1 MQLPQSFTLKYDFF
15 NPKDTLTCGQI
26 FRYEKERESWFVFSE
41 KEIARI
47 DKSREDFLVTCSNA
61 EYFKNFFDAETDYSS
76 LQKAV
81 SVNEFMT
88 QAAAFGKGIRLL
100 RQPHFEMLISFI
112 LSANNNILRIQ
123 GILNK
128 LCEALGEKRDF
139 CGKTY
144 FTFPEPQILANQDL
158 QFFIGIGAGYR
169 AKSVLE
175 AAKRVAEGFDLNEI
189 EKLPLP
195 TAKEKL
201 LSFHGVGEKVCD
213 CILLFSYNR
222 QEVFPVDT
230 WLEKVYCEH
239 FDLCKRNR
247 TQISTYFTSLFGNHS
262 GYAQQVLFYYK
273 RSGRV

>member
-81 SVNEFMT
+81 SVNEFMK

-100 RQPHFEMLISFI
+100 RQTHFEMLISFI

-128 LCEALGEKRDF
+128 LCEALGE
-139 CGKTY
+139 
-144 FTFPEPQILANQDL
+144 
-158 QFFIGIGAGYR
+158 
-169 AKSVLE
+169 
-175 AAKRVAEGFDLNEI
+175 
-189 EKLPLP
+189 
-195 TAKEKL
+195 
-201 LSFHGVGEKVCD
+201 
-213 CILLFSYNR
+213 
-222 QEVFPVDT
+222 
-230 WLEKVYCEH
+230 
-239 FDLCKRNR
+239 
-247 TQISTYFTSLFGNHS
+247 
-262 GYAQQVLFYYK
+262 
-273 RSGRV
+273 